1 MSLDT
6 FIQLTLGLLDIE
18 MEFTIAEGEVVAL
31 LGPNG
36 AGKTTLLRAI
46 AGLVPFRSGHVRLD
60 GIVLEDTTSNQ
71 YVPTERRPIGFVFQD
86 YLLFPH
92 LSVLD
97 NVAFGLRSRGIQRR
111 AASEKA
117 VQWLERVGL
126 ESYSRAKPA
135 ERRRSTSSSDWRIMS

>member
-1 MSLDT
+1 MSLEAS
-6 FIQLTLGLLDIE
+6 IRLTLGPLDLDMELEIE
-18 MEFTIAEGEVVAL
+18 ESEVVAL

-60 GIVLEDTTSNQ
+60 GKVLEDTASRQ
-71 YVPTERRPIGFVFQD
+71 YVPTEKRPIGFVFQD

-97 NVAFGLRSRGIQRR
+97 NVAFGLRSRGMPRR
-111 AASEKA
+111 AAAGKSRRVVGA
-117 VQWLERVGL
+117 RWLEDLRPR
-126 ESYSRAKPA
+126 EA
-135 ERRRSTSSSDWRIMS
+135 I